1 LRSKILNTVICSTA
15 IIIACSAAQFARA
28 QGPMVPNSA
37 AHPAFRA
44 THYEVMAT
52 LTPVN
57 QMLTAHA
64 TVDFVATDSS
74 STVLVELHPNLRV
87 TAVTN
92 AAGKPQTFQ
101 RLDKNSLQMRVDL
114 DAAIGAGQKI
124 TLNFDYTGPLSNEE
138 NSPAPGV
145 RLASINTDGAYLLL
159 PARWFPLTNYPSNR
173 YTGVYKI
180 QVPEAF
186 TVAGTGKVIG
196 APQLI
201 SDKVTTPDVIRPGQL
216 PPAPTAQKLFTF
228 RDDRQEA
235 SGTFVA
241 APYKTTIV
249 DAEGVKIPV
258 YTFPASNEAAQLFG
272 RDMSKIISDFSDMF
286 GPLSDPGIT
295 VAELPDGGLTEFAAP
310 GLALVSQRQWS
321 GRGNTAALSRL
332 AAAQWFGVAVMPATS
347 SDVWVTD
354 GLARYGEALYAEQA
368 SGKDAV
374 NLIVEDYAVRALMY
388 ENASPI
394 TQAGQL
400 KPYTSQ
406 YASVVQDKGAIV
418 FHMLHSI
425 MGDEQFHALLKDF
438 YSRYKGLSARNSDFE
453 DLAQQ
458 YVDAKAEGRSMA
470 PAAKISTSSAPPP
483 PPQNTHSLQPFF
495 AQWLSSTGVPEFTM
509 DYKVFRNAK
518 GFQVVGKVKQTLDTF
533 SMPVELEV
541 QTEGN
546 PEFKT
551 IQVTGAE
558 TPFSIDTFGRPKP
571 GGITLDPHDY
581 ILKASERLRVRSIIS
596 RGESF
601 QDQNRFMD
609 AIDQY
614 QKALDVQ
621 KNNSL
626 ALFRMGEAFFY
637 QKNYTAA
644 ANSFRSAIGGDM
656 DLSTKWVETWSHIYM
671 GKIYDIT
678 GQRERAVNEYR
689 LAKQARDNTG
699 GAQDEADKYT
709 AQPYKEGQ

>member
-1 LRSKILNTVICSTA
+1 MKILKAA
-15 IIIACSAAQFARA
+15 ITTTLLLIACCAAPSASA

-44 THYEVMAT
+44 THYDVMAT
-52 LTPVN
+52 LTPSA

-64 TVDFVATDSS
+64 TVEFVATDAS
-74 STVLVELHPNLRV
+74 STVLVELHPNLHV

-101 RLDKNSLQMRVDL
+101 RVDKNSLQLRVDL
-114 DAAIGAGQKI
+114 DMAIGAGQKI
-124 TLNFDYTGPLSNEE
+124 TLNFDYNGPLSNEE
-138 NSPAPGV
+138 NSPSPGV
-145 RLASINTDGAYLLL
+145 RLASIAADGAYLLL

-186 TVAGTGKVIG
+186 TVAGTGKTG
-196 APQLI
+196 APQMI
-201 SDKVTTPDVIRPGQL
+201 SDEVTMPDVIKPGQL
-216 PPAPTAQKLFTF
+216 PPAPTQQKLFTF
-228 RDDRQEA
+228 RDDREEA

-241 APYKTTIV
+241 APYKTTLV
-249 DAEGVKIPV
+249 DADGIKIPV
-258 YTFPASNEAAQLFG
+258 YTFPVSTEAAQLFG
-272 RDMSKIISDFSDMF
+272 RDMAKIITDFSDDF
-286 GPLSDPGIT
+286 GPLADPSIT

-321 GRGNTAALSRL
+321 GRGNTPSLSRL
-332 AAAQWFGVAVMPATS
+332 AAAQWFGVSVMPAS
-347 SDVWVTD
+347 PSDVWVTD
-354 GLARYGEALYAEQA
+354 GLARYGEALYAEQE

-374 NLIVEDYAVRALMY
+374 NLIIEDYAVRALMY
-388 ENASPI
+388 ETASPI

-418 FHMLHSI
+418 FHMLHQL
-425 MGDEQFHALLKDF
+425 MGDELFRATVKDF
-438 YSRYKGLSARNSDFE
+438 YARYKGLNARNSDFE

-458 YVDAKAEGRSMA
+458 YVDAKSQNLSLL
-470 PAAKISTSSAPPP
+470 PPKNISTGALPPAPPV
-483 PPQNTHSLQPFF
+483 NTHSLQPFF

-533 SMPVELEV
+533 SMPVEIEV

-546 PEFKT
+546 PEIKT

-581 ILKASERLRVRSIIS
+581 ILKASERLRVRSMVS
-596 RGESF
+596 RGETF
-601 QDQNRFMD
+601 ADQNRYMD
-609 AIDQY
+609 AIEQY
-614 QKALDVQ
+614 QHALDVQ

-656 DLSTKWVETWSHIYM
+656 DLSTKWVEGWSHLYM
-671 GKIYDIT
+671 GEIYDIT

-689 LAKQARDNTG
+689 LAKQTRDNTSG
-699 GAQDEADKYT
+699 LQEEADKYSK
-709 AQPYKEGQ
+709 QPYKSGP

>member
-1 LRSKILNTVICSTA
+1 MHLRILKTAISTA
-15 IIIACSAAQFARA
+15 ILLIACFPVPQARA

-37 AHPAFRA
+37 GHPAFRA
-44 THYEVMAT
+44 THYDVTAT
-52 LTPVN
+52 ISPAE
-57 QMLTAHA
+57 QMLTAHV
-64 TVDFVATDSS
+64 TVDFVATDAS
-74 STVLVELHPNLRV
+74 STVLVELHPNLHV

-101 RLDKNSLQMRVDL
+101 RLDARSLQLRVDL
-114 DAAIGAGQKI
+114 DMAIGAGQKI
-124 TLNFDYTGPLSNEE
+124 TLNFDYSGPLSNEE

-145 RLASINTDGAYLLL
+145 RLASISNEAAYLLL
-159 PARWFPLTNYPSNR
+159 PARWFPLTNYPANR

-186 TVAGTGKVIG
+186 TVAGTGKTG
-196 APQLI
+196 PPQMI
-201 SDKVTTPDVIRPGQL
+201 SGKVVMPDVIRPGQL
-216 PPAPTAQKLFTF
+216 PPAPQQQKIFTF
-228 RDDRQEA
+228 RDDRAEA
-235 SGTFVA
+235 SGTFIA
-241 APYKTTIV
+241 APYKQTIV
-249 DAEGVKIPV
+249 DADGIKIPV
-258 YTFPASNEAAQLFG
+258 YTFPASTESAQLFG
-272 RDMSKIISDFSDMF
+272 GDMAKIITDFSDDF
-286 GPLSDPGIT
+286 GPLADPSIT
-295 VAELPDGGLTEFAAP
+295 IAELPDGGLTEFAAP
-310 GLALVSQRQWS
+310 GLALVSQRNWS
-321 GRGNTAALSRL
+321 GRGNTASLSRI
-332 AAAQWFGVAVMPATS
+332 AAAQWFGIAVMPAST

-354 GLARYGEALYAEQA
+354 GLARYGEAMYAEQE

-388 ENASPI
+388 DTASPI
-394 TQAGQL
+394 TQSAQL

-418 FHMLHSI
+418 FHMLHSL
-425 MGDEQFHALLKDF
+425 MGDELFRSVVKDF
-438 YSRYKGLSARNSDFE
+438 YSRYKGLNARNTDFE
-453 DLAQQ
+453 ELAQE
-458 YVDAKAEGRSMA
+458 YIDAKAQGISMA
-470 PAAKISTSSAPPP
+470 PVKSISTNSLPPAPPT
-483 PPQNTHSLQPFF
+483 NSHSLQPFF
-495 AQWLSSTGVPEFTM
+495 AQWLSSTGVPEFTL

-533 SMPVELEV
+533 SMPMEIEV

-546 PEFKT
+546 PETKT

-571 GGITLDPHDY
+571 GGIILDPHDY
-581 ILKASERLRVRSIIS
+581 ILKASERLRIRSIIS
-596 RGESF
+596 RGESL

-609 AIDQY
+609 AIEQY
-614 QKALDVQ
+614 QHALDVQ

-656 DLSTKWVETWSHIYM
+656 DLSTKWVEAWSHLYM
-671 GKIYDIT
+671 GKIYDVT

-689 LAKQARDNTG
+689 LAKQTRDNTG
-699 GAQDEADKYT
+699 GAQEEADKYSK
-709 AQPYKEGQ
+709 APYKEGQ

>member
-1 LRSKILNTVICSTA
+1 LKTLKAA
-15 IIIACSAAQFARA
+15 IFTTLLFIACSATPSARA

-37 AHPAFRA
+37 ARPAFRA
-44 THYEVMAT
+44 THYDVTAT
-52 LTPVN
+52 LTPSA

-64 TVDFVATDSS
+64 TVEFVATDAS
-74 STVLVELHPNLRV
+74 STVLVELHPNLHV

-101 RLDKNSLQMRVDL
+101 RVSNNSLQLRVDL
-114 DAAIGAGQKI
+114 DMAIGAGQKI
-124 TLNFDYTGPLSNEE
+124 TLNFDYNGPLSNEE

-145 RLASINTDGAYLLL
+145 RLASIGADGAYLLL

-186 TVAGTGKVIG
+186 TVVGTGKAG
-196 APQLI
+196 APQTI
-201 SDKVTTPDVIRPGQL
+201 SDKVTMPDVIKPGQL
-216 PPAPTAQKLFTF
+216 PPAPAQQKIFTF
-228 RDDRQEA
+228 RDDRAEA

-241 APYKTTIV
+241 APYKMTPV
-249 DAEGVKIPV
+249 DADGIKVPV
-258 YTFPASNEAAQLFG
+258 YTFPVSTEAAQLFG
-272 RDMSKIISDFSDMF
+272 RDMAKIVSDFSDDF
-286 GPLSDPGIT
+286 GPLADPSMT

-321 GRGNTAALSRL
+321 GRGNTPSLSRL
-332 AAAQWFGVAVMPATS
+332 AAAQWFGVSVMPASS

-354 GLARYGEALYAEQA
+354 GLARYGEALYAEQE

-388 ENASPI
+388 ETASPI

-418 FHMLHSI
+418 FHMLHQL
-425 MGDEQFHALLKDF
+425 MGDELFRTAVKDF
-438 YSRYKGLSARNSDFE
+438 YARFKGSSARNSDFE

-458 YVDAKAEGRSMA
+458 YVDAKSQGLSMV
-470 PAAKISTSSAPPP
+470 PVKNISTGSLPPAPPV
-483 PPQNTHSLQPFF
+483 NTHSLQPFF

-533 SMPVELEV
+533 SMPVEIEV

-596 RGESF
+596 RGESL

-609 AIDQY
+609 AIEQY
-614 QKALDVQ
+614 QHALDVQ

-656 DLSTKWVETWSHIYM
+656 DLSTKWVEAWSHLYM

-689 LAKQARDNTG
+689 LAKQTRDNTG
-699 GAQDEADKYT
+699 GAQEEADKYSK
-709 AQPYKEGQ
+709 QPYKEGM